1 MITTENSITKVMF
14 GTTEKANIAV
24 GAKNKTLTL
33 QMLATE
39 KQIGDKL
46 EEGDIQKSPKVEIE
60 FFNPKSID
68 VLIEA
73 LEAIKK
79 NYAKMLFLDQL
90 ALAC

>member
-1 MITTENSITKVMF
+1 MITTENSTTKVMF

-24 GAKNKTLTL
+24 NAKKGTLTL
-33 QMLATE
+33 QMLGTE

-46 EEGDIQKSPKVEIE
+46 EEIDIQELPSVEIE

-68 VLIEA
+68 ILIGA

-79 NYAKMLFLDQL
+79 NYTPPPSL